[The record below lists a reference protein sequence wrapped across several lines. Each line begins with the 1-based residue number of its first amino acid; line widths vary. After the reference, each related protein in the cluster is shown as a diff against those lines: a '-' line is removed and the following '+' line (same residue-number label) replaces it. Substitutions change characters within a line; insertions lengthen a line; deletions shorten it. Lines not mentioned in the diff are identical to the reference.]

1 MFIVPLSG
9 DKIQSSNGARFTAL
23 GYTNVK
29 DQPAVYV
36 QGADVE
42 TSSIPFDQITKINGT
57 PVTMTGGKIFNAAK
71 RPSGK
76 FSLPQKDDKVRFG
89 GKTLVKVDTLKANQ
103 RGHLAAGLLVIGTD
117 VETKNKITARLAD
130 LVSIERANG
139 SELFDLKA
147 FKSEYR
153 DYLGAP
159 A

>member
-9 DKIQSSNGARFTAL
+9 DKIQSTNGARFTAL

-42 TSSIPFDQITKINGT
+42 TSSIPFDQIVKINGT
-57 PVTMTGGKIFNAAK
+57 PVTMTGGKVFNAAK

-76 FSLPQKDDKVRFG
+76 FALPQKDDKIRFG
-89 GKTLVKVDTLKANQ
+89 KTTVKVDTLKANQ

-117 VETKNKITARLAD
+117 IETKKKITARLSD

-139 SELFDLKA
+139 NELFDLKA
-147 FKSEYR
+147 FKSEYH
-153 DYLGAP
+153 DYLGA
-159 A
+159 AA